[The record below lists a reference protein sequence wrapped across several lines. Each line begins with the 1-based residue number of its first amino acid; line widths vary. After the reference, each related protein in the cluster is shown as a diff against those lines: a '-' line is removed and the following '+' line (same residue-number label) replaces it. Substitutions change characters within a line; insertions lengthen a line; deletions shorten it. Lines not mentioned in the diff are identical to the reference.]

1 MRKFLVILGFIAA
14 ILAVVLA
21 VTPLSNIALIP
32 AIVAFIL
39 GLAIFYLS
47 KKQNQSKKVVQYIF
61 ILTIVSIGI
70 TTYKS
75 VFNEVEVGDTEEL
88 QERADESVE
97 DSKEILEELDIEEID
112 DIDMDE
118 LDGLEID

>member
-1 MRKFLVILGFIAA
+1 MRKFLVILGFISAV
-14 ILAVVLA
+14 LAVVLA
-21 VTPLSNIALIP
+21 VSPLSNIALIP
-32 AIVAFIL
+32 AILAFIL

-97 DSKEILEELDIEEID
+97 DSKEILEDLDIEEID
-112 DIDMDE
+112 DIDMEE

>member
-97 DSKEILEELDIEEID
+97 DSKEILEDLDIEEID
-112 DIDMDE
+112 DIDMEE

>member
-97 DSKEILEELDIEEID
+97 DSKEILEDLDIEEVD
-112 DIDMDE
+112 DIDMEE

>member
-14 ILAVVLA
+14 VLAVVLA

-97 DSKEILEELDIEEID
+97 DSKEILEDLDIEEID
-112 DIDMDE
+112 DIDMEE

>member
-97 DSKEILEELDIEEID
+97 DSKEILEDLDIEEID

>member
-61 ILTIVSIGI
+61 IFTIVSIGI

-97 DSKEILEELDIEEID
+97 DSKEILEDLDIEEID
-112 DIDMDE
+112 DIDMEE

>member
-39 GLAIFYLS
+39 GLAIF
-47 KKQNQSKKVVQYIF
+47 
-61 ILTIVSIGI
+61 
-70 TTYKS
+70 
-75 VFNEVEVGDTEEL
+75 
-88 QERADESVE
+88 
-97 DSKEILEELDIEEID
+97 
-112 DIDMDE
+112 
-118 LDGLEID
+118 

>member
-61 ILTIVSIGI
+61 ILTIISIGI

-97 DSKEILEELDIEEID
+97 DSKEILEDLDIEEID
-112 DIDMDE
+112 DIDMEE

>member
-32 AIVAFIL
+32 AIVALIL

-97 DSKEILEELDIEEID
+97 DSKEILEDLDIEEID
-112 DIDMDE
+112 DIDMEE